1 MNRLLT
7 LAVVISGLLF
17 TAHAQS
23 PFAYRVLTLL
33 PGGTNNVAATAT
45 NTPAAV
51 GLTCAEQDQV
61 ALLVEH
67 RGTGAGSGN
76 VIYAFAKGLDAETVE
91 TTPSVTLTVP
101 LNGTNTV
108 RLLSEPT
115 LGGAGYLQLVSIQ
128 NTNAVALTNLTVKV
142 SRKNPRRTVNLR

>member
-1 MNRLLT
+1 MNRLLI
-7 LAVVISGLLF
+7 LAVVVSGLLL

-51 GLTCAEQDQV
+51 GVTCAEQDQV
-61 ALLVEH
+61 ALFIEH

-76 VIYAFAKGLDAETVE
+76 VIYAFAKGLDADTVE
-91 TTPSVTLTVP
+91 TMPSVTLTVP

-115 LGGAGYLQLVSIQ
+115 VNGSGYLQLVSIQ

>member
-1 MNRLLT
+1 MNRFLT
-7 LAVVISGLLF
+7 LAVVVSGLLL
-17 TAHAQS
+17 TAQAQS
-23 PFAYRVLTLL
+23 PVAYRIVTLVG
-33 PGGTNNVAATAT
+33 GGTNHVAATAT

-51 GLTCAEQDQV
+51 GVTCAEQDQV
-61 ALLVEH
+61 ALFIEQ

-76 VIYAFAKGLDAETVE
+76 VVYAFAKGLDTDTVE